1 MNYPLFAAIT
11 WFLYFFIKFSG
22 LGNLIKETSKIL
34 AAIIAIILIIC
45 MPWSA
50 IGLLI
55 QILGK

>member
-34 AAIIAIILIIC
+34 AAIIGIILIIC

-55 QILGK
+55 QILGQ

>member
-22 LGNLIKETSKIL
+22 LGALIKGTSKII
-34 AAIIAIILIIC
+34 AGIIGIILIIC